1 MDGFSIGDTIPL
13 SIGAADD
20 WGSVTAQIRRRA
32 TGNYLDFADNTFKA
46 AGTAATQTQA
56 LTVQGEEW
64 LYLWNSTNAN
74 DGGVLSGEQNLCV
87 EYTVDGELFIEDL
100 NVGYGGGTSS
110 GGGMTTADF
119 VSLTT
124 NTVGA
129 MPSQY
134 ISSLTTADVSTLTTA
149 DIATLETNI
158 LDAIQIISD
167 ENAYIKYRV
176 RFPNKKGLHG

>member
-64 LYLWNSTNAN
+64 LYSWNSTNAN

-124 NTVGA
+124 NTIGA

-134 ISSLTTADVSTLTTA
+134 ISSLTTADLGAIESNIITEITA
-149 DIATLETNI
+149 LGTDIDT
-158 LDAIQIISD
+158 IID
-167 ENAYIKYRV
+167 DIAYIKYRV